1 MLDCLRL
8 HCHDDGHDGSNWPQ
22 RQQRQLLHLQPRQQ
36 QQLYQSAGD
45 AAAHQLKPTLLSQM
59 ILGETTLVD
68 LEGWVAY

>member
-22 RQQRQLLHLQPRQQ
+22 RQQ